1 MNGERSV
8 KSELAILTAP
18 EICFKIPFCPLTP
31 VFLICFLPSILSHSL
46 GFYFAVFIAVFYCL
60 RFIVMQHFEK
70 IKWNSYL
77 QKVRFLVTKIMAATI
92 NFTAPGAKT
101 TEGRLRFLLY
111 LVFALSEHSGPWTK
125 TGGGGARIRGR
136 GYGSGLGSRRR
147 RCFENCPWFWTN
159 VNISVISMP

>member
-77 QKVRFLVTKIMAATI
+77 QKVRFLVTKIIAATI

-111 LVFALSEHSGPWTK
+111 LSKSRAQKFSLFWNRSQWAFRTLDRDW
-125 TGGGGARIRGR
+125 
-136 GYGSGLGSRRR
+136 RRR
-147 RCFENCPWFWTN
+147 SSDQGAGLWQWAGL
-159 VNISVISMP
+159 